1 MGIWFITLFE
11 YYMYIKLDLENCSAI
26 HCFSRFFLDYSLW
39 EVSNETGDFQTVE
52 QYFLVLAKIN

>member
-11 YYMYIKLDLENCSAI
+11 YYMYIKLDLENWSPI

-39 EVSNETGDFQTVE
+39 EVSNETEDFQTVE
-52 QYFLVLAKIN
+52 NSIS